1 MKLWRPGSPW
11 DLALGAACIAA
22 AGAQFAPPT
31 ISWLQPATGVVLAAA
46 IFFWYQKRLLGD
58 GADEY
63 AKLQTAA
70 MAVQVLWLTLLYDMA
85 AALLSLPETLLEPL
99 SAVLLAVGA
108 AALAASILVA
118 LDLALIRRAAQYWRL
133 AVFFFAVVGVTQLG
147 GNEPAAAL
155 LPLGLTGLLLG
166 LLAPM
171 GWLITMEGRQRI
183 AVLLGGL
190 LAVVPLFTATVMFV
204 NRVGEVSGD
213 AVAGDGAPT
222 AAGQIAAAPAAL
234 QAAAP
239 IGSLSLFVGGGSL
252 FTFCFVA
259 LLLVRAAQALSGARL
274 YERKV
279 QELDAVY
286 DFGLTT
292 TSAIDPQEFQTAVLR
307 SLQRIGAPDVVALV
321 EPGKDSHVSFSLL
334 RSDAAG
340 DHIYRHQTRAAW
352 PDLSIRFVDR
362 RPLAIAD
369 HGRGQQSAL
378 PRIWEPSTG
387 SSVIVPVLSP
397 EGSPRA
403 LLIAGKH
410 EAHAFKKAEVRSL
423 SGFANQVGLAMEHA
437 RLLVEVVES
446 ERRKNE
452 LEFARQMQLDLLPQE
467 PPRVVGLEI
476 ADRSNPATEVG
487 GDYFDYL
494 DLPNGHLGVV
504 FGDVAGHGMTA
515 GLIMAMAK
523 SAVHTQVRAD
533 GRPGQLLPRLG
544 EVLLEMSAPN
554 QYMTMVFA
562 EFDLQGRKLGYLN
575 AGHHFPIHY
584 RARTGALDFLESTGP
599 PLGLLPTPPGEAQSR
614 DFDPGDVL
622 AFYSDGLV
630 EAFNENDQD
639 FGIQRLGDIVAARS
653 EEPAAAIVDEIYSA
667 VRRFTGDR
675 PWHDDATIVIVRIL
689 ENGTEV
695 AATGEAHD

>member
-1 MKLWRPGSPW
+1 MKISKMGSPW
-11 DLALGAACIAA
+11 DLALAGACVFVAATHFAPASMGWLELAGAALLA
-22 AGAQFAPPT
+22 
-31 ISWLQPATGVVLAAA
+31 GVVFL
-46 IFFWYQKRLLGD
+46 WYQQRLVGD

-63 AKLQTAA
+63 SKLQTAA
-70 MAVQVLWLTLLYDMA
+70 FAVQVLWLTLLYDMA
-85 AALLSLPETLLEPL
+85 AGLLSLPEALLEPL
-99 SAVLLAVGA
+99 NAVLLAVGA
-108 AALAASILVA
+108 AALAVSVLVA
-118 LDLALIRRAAQYWRL
+118 LDLALVRRAAQFWRL
-133 AVFFFAVVGVTQLG
+133 GVLFAGVAMLTQAGLSA
-147 GNEPAAAL
+147 PAAAM
-155 LPLGLTGLLLG
+155 LPLGFTGLLLG

-183 AVLLGGL
+183 AVLLGGV
-190 LAVVPLFTATVMFV
+190 LAVVPLFAATIMFV
-204 NRVGEVSGD
+204 NRSVDVPSASGPSD
-213 AVAGDGAPT
+213 A
-222 AAGQIAAAPAAL
+222 AAAPVASV
-234 QAAAP
+234 P
-239 IGSLSLFVGGGSL
+239 PDPLSLFIGGTSL
-252 FTFCFVA
+252 FTLCFVV

-286 DFGLTT
+286 DFGLTM

-321 EPGKDSHVSFSLL
+321 EPGKDAHVSFSLL

-352 PDLSIRFVDR
+352 PDLSIRFGDR

-369 HGRGQQSAL
+369 HGRGQQSVL
-378 PRIWEPSTG
+378 PRIWEPATG

-397 EGSPRA
+397 EGAPRA

-410 EAHAFKKAEVRSL
+410 EAHAFKQSEVRSL

-437 RLLVEVVES
+437 RLLVEMVES

-452 LEFARQMQLDLLPQE
+452 LEFARQMQMDLLPQE
-467 PPRVVGLEI
+467 PPNVAGLEI

-494 DLPNGHLGVV
+494 HLPSGHLGVV

-562 EFDLQGRKLGYLN
+562 EFDLPGRRLSYLN
-575 AGHHFPIHY
+575 AGHHFPLHY
-584 RARTGALDFLESTGP
+584 RARTGAIDFLESTGP

-614 DFDPGDVL
+614 EFDPGDVL

-639 FGIQRLGDIVAARS
+639 FGIQRLGDIIAARS
-653 EEPAAAIVDEIYSA
+653 EQPAATIVEDVFSS

-689 ENGTEV
+689 DNGTEV
-695 AATGEAHD
+695 AVTGDAGS